1 MCAAARKVGR
11 VDRDGTVACPD
22 DRRAQRLVRAFEID
36 EPRAQARGVPQ
47 RVVAPFDLRES
58 LRRGRRVDAQ
68 RDGIARRDSTAN
80 AVARAFQQLGRE
92 EQRRMALIIFKRG
105 EKLREHGPVC
115 CRQQQID
122 GQIVAPRGRIDRRG
136 RFGLLRLR
144 RRVRALVLRVAL
156 LNGVGRRVDEVFV
169 RKHGVVVADAKQI
182 AVGDFRAGIFEVEY
196 LGKRRDGEEHH
207 AAADDGRAGVL
218 LAGAVILH
226 RAGGQVTVEHALP
239 LVEDGDGLFLVVRV
253 ADAEVVRPVHRRT
266 GDIEQAILPERHRFV
281 AQVAHTVVHGGEVQR
296 RRGRGARRQQRAEH
310 QHAEQQAQQ
319 PFSSRHLSHLP

>member
-1 MCAAARKVGR
+1 
-11 VDRDGTVACPD
+11 
-22 DRRAQRLVRAFEID
+22 
-36 EPRAQARGVPQ
+36 
-47 RVVAPFDLRES
+47 
-58 LRRGRRVDAQ
+58 
-68 RDGIARRDSTAN
+68 
-80 AVARAFQQLGRE
+80 
-92 EQRRMALIIFKRG
+92 MALIIFKRG
-105 EKLREHGPVC
+105 EKLREHEPVC

-122 GQIVAPRGRIDRRG
+122 GQIVAAHRRFDLRG
-136 RFGLLRLR
+136 RFVFLLSGS
-144 RRVRALVLRVAL
+144 VRALVLRVAL
-156 LNGVGRRVDEVFV
+156 PNGVGRRVDEVFV

-182 AVGDFRAGIFEVEY
+182 AVGDLRAGIFEVEH

-226 RAGGQVTVEHALP
+226 RAGGQVPVEHALP

-266 GDIEQAILPERHRFV
+266 GDIEQAVLPERHRFV

>member
-1 MCAAARKVGR
+1 
-11 VDRDGTVACPD
+11 
-22 DRRAQRLVRAFEID
+22 
-36 EPRAQARGVPQ
+36 
-47 RVVAPFDLRES
+47 
-58 LRRGRRVDAQ
+58 
-68 RDGIARRDSTAN
+68 
-80 AVARAFQQLGRE
+80 
-92 EQRRMALIIFKRG
+92 MALIIFKRG
-105 EKLREHGPVC
+105 EKLRERRFLRRGE
-115 CRQQQID
+115 QQID
-122 GQIVAPRGRIDRRG
+122 RQIVAPRGRIDRRG

-169 RKHGVVVADAKQI
+169 RKHGVVVADAQQI
-182 AVGDFRAGIFEVEY
+182 AVGDLRAGIFEVKH
-196 LGKRRDGEEHH
+196 LGERRDGEEHH

-226 RAGGQVTVEHALP
+226 RAGGQVAVEHALP
-239 LVEDGDGLFLVVRV
+239 FVEDGDGLFLVVRV

-266 GDIEQAILPERHRFV
+266 GDIEQAVLPEWYRFV